1 VRSSRMGRRTL
12 SQFCA
17 RPFSH
22 RLFEVMQLA
31 RVPVLISDDWV
42 APPGPAW
49 GEFSLRIAESEV
61 RSISKH
67 LANREPAFLDMAMK
81 ARKAWEEFFA
91 PQRRLSL
98 MLDWLVLLSA
108 ERADPVL
115 DYRLRWSRRSFYS
128 GNIGTIWD
136 RARRRFQLR

>member
-1 VRSSRMGRRTL
+1 
-12 SQFCA
+12 
-17 RPFSH
+17 
-22 RLFEVMQLA
+22 MQLA
-31 RVPVLISDDWV
+31 RVPFLISDDWV